1 MIKAP
6 DHPIV
11 LLEANGERRNFD
23 PVELQNTLIRCF
35 LGAGLQE
42 NCYLAEDIALAV
54 EYAFEHCGR
63 TGKVFARSELDSAV
77 IRILEDT
84 GLADVAA
91 LFRRGAP
98 GMLSVECRGD
108 KSTVVTVL
116 RKFMAGSDAHLDG
129 LAGKVAEALRTLRIE
144 ATAPGL
150 MVELARHYE
159 AFAPLPAVPTPSMG
173 GGRLDEFYSVS
184 AEEIAAALVPET
196 RKLVRSGV
204 IRLHGVSR
212 ILPSVRLFC
221 FLNRYAMGEDWAPPV
236 TEMVLA
242 PRLFAL
248 GRHLECCRLTAL
260 RLFRE
265 VGGDP
270 HARLPVYL
278 SLPDVGDFT
287 ERYLEVSH
295 SRTEQ
300 LARELGQMLAEELG
314 VTVEKLNLSISG

>member
-1 MIKAP
+1 MIKTP

-11 LLEANGERRNFD
+11 LLEVDGERRNFD

-98 GMLSVECRGD
+98 GVLSVECRGD
-108 KSTVVTVL
+108 NATVATVL
-116 RKFMAGSDAHLDG
+116 RKYMAGSDAHLDF
-129 LAGKVAEALRTLRIE
+129 LAGKVVEALRTLRIE
-144 ATAPGL
+144 ASAPGL

-159 AFAPLPAVPTPSMG
+159 ASAPLSVVPTLPVG
-173 GGRLDEFYSVS
+173 GGHLDEFYSVS
-184 AEEIAAALVPET
+184 AEEIAAGLEPAT
-196 RKLVRSGV
+196 RQLVRSGV

-221 FLNRYAMGEDWAPPV
+221 FLNRYAAGENLVSPV

-248 GRHLECCRLTAL
+248 GRHLECCRMTAL
-260 RLFRE
+260 RYFRE

-278 SLPDVGDFT
+278 SLPDIGDFI
-287 ERYLEVSH
+287 ECYLEVPR
-295 SRTEQ
+295 SRAEQ
-300 LARELGQMLAEELG
+300 LARELGQMLTEGLG
-314 VTVEKLNLSISG
+314 VSVEKLNLSVSG

>member
-1 MIKAP
+1 MIKTP

-11 LLEANGERRNFD
+11 LLEADGERRNFD

-54 EYAFEHCGR
+54 EYAFDHCGR
-63 TGKVFARSELDSAV
+63 TGRVFARSELDSAV

-98 GMLSVECRGD
+98 GVLAVECRCD
-108 KSTVVTVL
+108 NATVATVL
-116 RKFMAGSDAHLDG
+116 RKFMAGSDAHLDF
-129 LAGKVAEALRTLRIE
+129 LAGKVTEALRTLRIE
-144 ATAPGL
+144 TSAPGL

-159 AFAPLPAVPTPSMG
+159 AFAPLSVVPTPSL
-173 GGRLDEFYSVS
+173 GGRLDEYYSVS
-184 AEEIAAALVPET
+184 AEEIAAALEPET
-196 RKLVRSGV
+196 RLLVRSGV

-221 FLNRYAMGEDWAPPV
+221 FLMRFAANEELMAPV

-248 GRHLECCRLTAL
+248 GRHLECCRVTAL

-278 SLPDVGDFT
+278 SLPDIGDFT
-287 ERYLEVSH
+287 ERYLEVPR
-295 SRTEQ
+295 SRAEQ
-300 LARELGQMLAEELG
+300 LSRELGQMLTEGLG
-314 VTVEKLNLSISG
+314 VTVEKLNLSVSG